1 MTVPAKFRSVA
12 IRITGVSA
20 ALAVSLLAASTRA
33 EVVSQRDDG
42 RHAQGLA
49 ALTPVQGSSSGTPLI
64 IGSAAGQ
71 GISPGYHVGPPKPAF
86 SGSILVQPA
95 VPASPLPV
103 HKSGFKH
110 LSGVARSRSAQ

>member
-20 ALAVSLLAASTRA
+20 ALAGSFLAASTRA
-33 EVVSQRDDG
+33 EVVSQRG
-42 RHAQGLA
+42 NGQSQGLT
-49 ALTPVQGSSSGTPLI
+49 ALTPAQGSSSGTPFV

-71 GISPGYHVGPPKPAF
+71 AITPGYHVGPPKPAF
-86 SGSILVQPA
+86 SGSILIQPA
-95 VPASPLPV
+95 VPAAPLPV
-103 HKSGFKH
+103 HKSGFQH